1 MKNSV
6 QDFIFGDGNTMN
18 RVFRQFSMG
27 AVAMASD
34 ASGQCAGQCNQYGT
48 NANSWARH

>member
-18 RVFRQFSMG
+18 HVFRQFSMG
-27 AVAMASD
+27 AVAMAMMQVANAQVSV
-34 ASGQCAGQCNQYGT
+34 T
-48 NANSWARH
+48 NVVPM